1 MIFFNLEISENKIH
15 SCDLNFIVFINN
27 YLRIELNHHWAVNNV
42 IL

>member
-15 SCDLNFIVFINN
+15 SCDLNCIVFINN
-27 YLRIELNHHWAVNNV
+27 YLRIELNHPSPVNNV